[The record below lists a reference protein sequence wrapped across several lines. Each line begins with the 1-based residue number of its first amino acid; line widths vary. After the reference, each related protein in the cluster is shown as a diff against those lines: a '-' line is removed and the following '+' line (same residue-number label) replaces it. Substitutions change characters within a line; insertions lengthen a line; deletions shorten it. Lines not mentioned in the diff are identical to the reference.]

1 MRISFWKA
9 STLAAGFVTGWVFMG
24 PLYGQET
31 RAGSAPAEAKRKATP
46 TPTPKGRT
54 IALKLVL
61 SGVSSKGCKI
71 EVKPANPSCAFKPET
86 FHQTPQTQL
95 GEGATIVTLKDV
107 DIRGADRN
115 CAVAVTIRQEGLP
128 PKTFYRGFRVA
139 ANPKPGAVESFE
151 TCMSCQTK
159 PSSIATS
166 SAPATRR

>member
-31 RAGSAPAEAKRKATP
+31 KAGSAPAAAKATP

-54 IALKLVL
+54 VALKLVL

-71 EVKPANPSCAFKPET
+71 EVKPANPSCVFKPET
-86 FHQTPQTQL
+86 FHQTPQTRL
-95 GEGATIVTLKDV
+95 GEGATTVTLKDV
-107 DIRGADRN
+107 DVRGADRN
-115 CAVAVTIRQEGLP
+115 CAVAVTIHQDGLP

-151 TCMSCQTK
+151 TCMSCQIK
-159 PSSIATS
+159 ASSIATS
-166 SAPATRR
+166 EVPETRR